1 MYLLFQS
8 HRLDPTLTYWFCN
21 DYPPPLNTQ
30 RPQFRHRYTSQ
41 QELSHCLLGEC
52 INEETDEWVHEG
64 HTVRLQEFS
73 QGWYPQPSSQGSADG
88 WSPSALRGRAHLES
102 EASAVD
108 NVLIV
113 FHGKRTHPS
122 SCLLCGPDCPPGSDH
137 TDVSASVWGLFLPM
151 GHNQRVNL
159 LASVLDRLQSR
170 KGNPSCI
177 FLPRAFWVP
186 AMGLEGCFSSI
197 PVTASCFSWH
207 IKPLDP
213 SLVAQ

>member
-1 MYLLFQS
+1 MKRRMSEFMKATQS
-8 HRLDPTLTYWFCN
+8 DCRSFLKADILSRPARDQQTGEAHQLSEAEPVWRAR
-21 DYPPPLNTQ
+21 PPLLTTYSLSFMVKGLTQ
-30 RPQFRHRYTSQ
+30 APVYSAGLDVLQAVITQTSRP
-41 QELSHCLLGEC
+41 
-52 INEETDEWVHEG
+52 
-64 HTVRLQEFS
+64 
-73 QGWYPQPSSQGSADG
+73 
-88 WSPSALRGRAHLES
+88 
-102 EASAVD
+102 
-108 NVLIV
+108 
-113 FHGKRTHPS
+113 
-122 SCLLCGPDCPPGSDH
+122 
-137 TDVSASVWGLFLPM
+137 VSGVCFLPM
-151 GHNQRVNL
+151 GHNQHVSL